1 VAIPARD
8 TAHDTTGP
16 RPGESR
22 PYSVQADWWATLWFG
37 LGLAAGLHRL
47 SDNSFLTHLA
57 TGRLILQHGVPR
69 SDPYTF
75 TAAGRP
81 WVVQS
86 WGFSWFQAQVESLVG
101 TWGIRFVF
109 GLVAGTLLVAIWR
122 LSRPAETLVGR
133 MTVTALAG
141 VVGLGWWNERPQ
153 TVAFLLAALSLV
165 VVLERRPSGWLVP
178 IFGIWVVVHG
188 SWPFGLVIV
197 GCLPLVDR
205 RRGRWWELPGAAA
218 LGVALGALV
227 SPSAWDQVAFP
238 VRMLGHR
245 EVLAYIVEW
254 RPPAWDD
261 PATWAFAV
269 QVVATAWALW
279 RARRAG
285 WAVLVAGLVAA
296 ALMSRRNIP
305 LASVVMVTAMA
316 PAFARLGRTPVG
328 RTPSWS
334 RLLPVR
340 AVLVVVAGIAVF
352 ASPHDYDLGPFPTSA
367 VDWMEPRG
375 LVARPGVRVAAPDY
389 AGNYLEWR
397 FGAAANVFVDDRAEV
412 LDAEVIGDYVR
423 GLLDD
428 ELDWRV
434 VLDRY
439 RIDVVLW
446 PADQRLGIE
455 IGEDPGWSTVHRSGG
470 WIVACRRAGGPTC

>member
-1 VAIPARD
+1 MAIPARG
-8 TAHDTTGP
+8 TAQDIIGPSPGDP
-16 RPGESR
+16 RPDSAR
-22 PYSVQADWWATLWFG
+22 QDWWATLWFG
-37 LGLAAGLHRL
+37 LGLAAGFHRL

-57 TGRLILQHGVPR
+57 TGRLIVDDGIPR

-86 WGFSWFQAQVESLVG
+86 WAFSWFQARVESLVG
-101 TWGIRFVF
+101 AWGIRFAL
-109 GLVAGTLLVAIWR
+109 GLVIGTLLVAIWR

-133 MTVTALAG
+133 MTVTALAA

-165 VVLERRPSGWLVP
+165 VVLERRSSGWLVP

-188 SWPFGLVIV
+188 SWLFGLVIV
-197 GCLPLVDR
+197 GCLALVDR
-205 RRGRWWELPGAAA
+205 RWRRWWELPGAAA
-218 LGVALGALV
+218 LGVAIGALV

-238 VRMLGHR
+238 IRMLGHR

-254 RPPAWDD
+254 RRPAWSD
-261 PATWAFAV
+261 PVTWAFAA
-269 QVVATAWALW
+269 QVVVAAWALW
-279 RARRAG
+279 RTRRAG
-285 WAVLVAGLVAA
+285 WATLAAGLVAA
-296 ALMSRRNIP
+296 ALVSRRNIP
-305 LASVVMVTAMA
+305 LASIVMVPAMA

-328 RTPSWS
+328 CTPNWS
-334 RLLPVR
+334 RLLTAR
-340 AVLVVVAGIAVF
+340 AVLVVAAGIAVF
-352 ASPHDYDLGPFPTSA
+352 ASPQDYDLGPFPTAA
-367 VDWMEPRG
+367 VDWMERRA

-428 ELDWRV
+428 ELDWRT

-446 PADQRLGIE
+446 PGDQRLARE
-455 IGEDPGWSTVHRSGG
+455 IVEDPGWRTVHRSGG
-470 WIVACRRAGGPTC
+470 WIVACRRAGGPDC